1 MGLNYNAETGQWEL
15 ENAGEV
21 QLPEQT
27 QIGNIKTDEMP
38 LGLSPLE
45 QVQWKQQATIDQGAV
60 ALKEQVKEGVD
71 QKQEGFGSVGAFGRD
86 ILRGLGNAG
95 AALGTDYVDL
105 GLGLTDIAVQSAS
118 ALTGGEFDG
127 NEIFNDA
134 NNPLTQARQDIFNT
148 ETQAGKAVS
157 DVLRVGVALLTLPK
171 TAIAGAAKGIK
182 LLTLGRG
189 AGVANTLMKFDAS
202 LKAARGSQVVT
213 KAADITAKAVKG
225 KDATRAAKLIRDG
238 DDLMRASFKE
248 LGRLGA
254 LGDEAKDAWRGTES
268 IVSKLAGKKLSF
280 RNFGEALAWDA
291 FVAFNAAGEGD
302 SVFDETLSDTFEQ
315 WGLPSLP
322 FLQSDPLQSPLTAKA
337 KQMVEGTLL
346 ASVLDPVLDMV
357 QIARYARAFRNASPA
372 EQKDLIRALDAEA
385 SVLGSGLG
393 KNLLPAAKPSA
404 LDNAMEMGGPS
415 TRMGWSA
422 LDNYAAQVD
431 TARIQN
437 QLTTETQSNLLTYQ
451 KGVVEQNRAAAV
463 RGGSLSTES
472 AGLPFKEVQV
482 RDLGPTPDDTPRL
495 NPSMEI
501 EPVDV
506 QVIRPPEPTVTP
518 QTFRQAWT
526 DYVRSINGLPDFEQL
541 VKDGMVK
548 LERLLPPGRV
558 DGIDWMDAMEK
569 GLNGSGVIQATDSLA
584 SNFYLH
590 RGLLEGWASI
600 DPETG
605 FPQFNRKLAFDFD
618 KSEAF
623 QKQAS
628 KLDDAAELERYNQW
642 LQGKEAENPGSMD
655 PQVQARLGTM
665 EGRTQG
671 VPIDVDQATK
681 LADAEANVADAG
693 VTETLRQADVDD
705 VKAQQFDAQEAAE
718 LDAAALEGIG
728 NDSDSVL
735 VAEMLGQR
743 LDQLPSPT
751 VEKLGARKYGLVDE
765 SGEVLEQFSTLKQ
778 AKKSLEAEQG
788 RIREAAIAR
797 AKRMRDNA
805 TDQPQ
810 IWTPGGLV
818 GESDVVGKIKFT
830 KTQLKFLEDQG
841 LRLPGTNY
849 ELSQTQMSEF
859 AQGLRTLADSGR
871 FVGQQKKML
880 NNMIDRLDVQV
891 KTLEPL
897 ARAKRIVDDSVA
909 KANKFIDN
917 GEFCL

>member
-1 MGLNYNAETGQWEL
+1 MGLKWNAETGQYEV
-15 ENAGEV
+15 EGSSEV
-21 QLPEQT
+21 QQPAQT

-60 ALKEQVKEGVD
+60 ALKEKVKEGAD
-71 QKQEGFGSVGAFGRD
+71 PKAEGFGSVGAFGRD

-118 ALTGGEFDG
+118 AATGNGFDV

-134 NNPLTQARQDIFNT
+134 NNPLTQARQDIFKT
-148 ETQAGKAVS
+148 ETQAGKVTS
-157 DVLRVGVALLTLPK
+157 DILRVGVALLTLPK

-182 LLTLGRG
+182 ILSLGRG
-189 AGVANTLMKFDAS
+189 AGVANTLMKFDKS
-202 LKAARGSQVVT
+202 LKAARGGQATT
-213 KAADITAKAVKG
+213 KAASTLVGLGTTG

-302 SVFDETLSDTFEQ
+302 SVFDETLTDTLDQ
-315 WGLPSLP
+315 WGMPNLP

-357 QIARYARAFRNASPA
+357 QIARYAKAFRKANPA
-372 EQKDLIRALDAEA
+372 EQKALIAAMDSEA
-385 SVLGSGLG
+385 GALGSSIG
-393 KNLLPAAKPSA
+393 KQLLPDPWVTPTPRPQPAIDNLLE
-404 LDNAMEMGGPS
+404 LVETG
-415 TRMGWSA
+415 
-422 LDNYAAQVD
+422 
-431 TARIQN
+431 RIQN
-437 QLTTETQSNLLTYQ
+437 ELTTETQANLRNYQ
-451 KGVVEQNRAAAV
+451 RALPPKQPNAEIVLSRVDETIIPARVEV
-463 RGGSLSTES
+463 
-472 AGLPFKEVQV
+472 F
-482 RDLGPTPDDTPRL
+482 
-495 NPSMEI
+495 
-501 EPVDV
+501 
-506 QVIRPPEPTVTP
+506 RPAEPTVTP
-518 QTFRQAWT
+518 QTFRAAWT
-526 DYVRSINGLPDFEQL
+526 DYVRSINGLPNYEELLQE
-541 VKDGMVK
+541 GMAK
-548 LERLLPPGRV
+548 LGKLLPPGRV
-558 DGIDWMDAMEK
+558 DGIDWMDVLDK
-569 GLNGSGVIQATDSLA
+569 SLNQAGVIPATDSFA
-584 SNFYLH
+584 SNTYLQK
-590 RGLLEGWASI
+590 GLSEGWASI
-600 DPETG
+600 DLETG

-618 KSEAF
+618 RAEQY
-623 QKQAS
+623 QKQAQ
-628 KLDDAAELERYNQW
+628 KQAEAADLERYNQW
-642 LQGKEAENPGSMD
+642 LQGKEPMNPGSMD
-655 PQVQARLGTM
+655 PQVQARLGTL
-665 EGRTQG
+665 EGRKEG
-671 VPIDVDQATK
+671 VPIDVEEATK
-681 LADAEANVADAG
+681 LADPG

-728 NDSDSVL
+728 DDPDSVL

-751 VEKLGARKYGLVDE
+751 IEKLGARKYALVDE
-765 SGEVLEQFSTLKQ
+765 TGEVLEQFSTLKQ

-788 RIREAAIAR
+788 RIKEAAIAR

-810 IWTPGGLV
+810 VWTPGGLV

-830 KTQLKFLEDQG
+830 KTQLKFLEDEG

-859 AQGLRTLADSGR
+859 AKGLRTLADSGR
-871 FVGQQKKML
+871 FVGQQRKML

-891 KTLEPL
+891 KTLEPM